1 MSKSVTSVHEVA
13 ALRDP
18 QPQPDEIR
26 RQLQHILAS
35 PVFHG
40 SKRCQQF
47 LEYVCAK
54 SLAGEA
60 AALKERTVAVEVFG
74 RPPHIDLG
82 EDTIVRVGARE
93 VRKRLAQYYVTPEGA
108 LSEIRIDLPSGS
120 YAPDFRYV
128 TALPEREMQPAAP
141 LVAVPLVKQPPPR
154 SSRRLIVVGGVL
166 GTVAALATLVVAKL
180 TAPSANMEAF
190 QRFWEPVL
198 RSHEPLLVAMAHPI
212 VYHPSGR
219 ALRLSEQNL
228 PQQEVP
234 MQRPIQVAPN
244 ELNGSDLVPVLNQY
258 VGFGDMIAANEVTSM
273 LARRSHAVRVR
284 QASNIE
290 FADLR
295 NVQTLLIGAVTNR
308 WTMEMQQAWRF
319 RFSWT
324 PGTRTVIV
332 DTQET
337 PGQTAGAASARQ
349 WSIIAKDDGSAPEDF
364 ILVCRIYSP
373 STGGWLMVGAGLKQ
387 FGTEAAGRL
396 LADPEQLGA
405 ILRKLPAG
413 WETKSLQVV
422 LHARV
427 IRNTPA
433 MPDVVA
439 SYVW

>member
-1 MSKSVTSVHEVA
+1 MSKSVITNGHELGVD
-13 ALRDP
+13 RDP
-18 QPQPDEIR
+18 SPHPDEIR
-26 RQLQHILAS
+26 RQLQQILAS

-60 AALKERTVAVEVFG
+60 GALKERTVAVEVFG

-108 LSEIRIDLPSGS
+108 GSEIRIDLPSGS
-120 YAPDFRYV
+120 YAPDFRYLTV
-128 TALPEREMQPAAP
+128 LPEREALPQIPPVIPPPAAQD
-141 LVAVPLVKQPPPR
+141 APPHHR
-154 SSRRLIVVGGVL
+154 KKIVWG
-166 GTVAALATLVVAKL
+166 ALAAAAAATVLAVVRL
-180 TAPSANMEAF
+180 TAPSPNIQAF
-190 QRFWEPVL
+190 QRFWEPVF
-198 RSHEPLLVAMAHPI
+198 RSHEPLLIAMAHPI
-212 VYHPSGR
+212 VYHPSRR
-219 ALRLSEQNL
+219 ALTLSEHNL
-228 PQQEVP
+228 PPQEEP
-234 MQRPIQVAPN
+234 MQRPLQVAPQD
-244 ELNGSDLVPVLNQY
+244 LNGSDLVPVLNQY
-258 VGFGDMIAANEVTSM
+258 IGFGDMIAANEVTSM
-273 LARRSHAVRVR
+273 LARKSHEVRVR
-284 QASNIE
+284 LASNIE

-319 RFSWT
+319 RFTWT
-324 PGTRTVIV
+324 PDTRAVIV
-332 DTQET
+332 DRQA
-337 PGQTAGAASARQ
+337 PSDSGRQ
-349 WSIIAKDDGSAPEDF
+349 WSIVAQDDGSAPEDY
-364 ILVCRIYSP
+364 ILVCRIHSS

-405 ILRKLPAG
+405 ILAKLPAG
-413 WETKSLQVV
+413 WESKNLQLV

-427 IRNTPA
+427 IRNTPSL
-433 MPDVVA
+433 PDVVA